1 MSYTDIVMKKAIFNQ
16 NFPPFE
22 QCKKH
27 VLQNPLEFI
36 DIWTKP
42 IENYCLEEF
51 ENRLKEYDLDE
62 HFDTKQ

>member
-1 MSYTDIVMKKAIFNQ
+1 MSFYISDTVMKKAEAIYNE

-22 QCKKH
+22 QHKKH

-36 DIWTKP
+36 
-42 IENYCLEEF
+42 ENHCLEEF

-62 HFDTKQ
+62 YFDTKQ